1 MNEKQQTAVQWL
13 DRGEG
18 GEWYEPHVNNKDLIQ
33 IGVITVVTCII
44 IVTLITLI

>member
-1 MNEKQQTAVQWL
+1 MGNNWL

-18 GEWYEPHVNNKDLIQ
+18 GEWYEPYIDNKSLIQ
-33 IGVITVVTCII
+33 IGAITFVTCIM